1 MPELYVIEGNGRDH
15 HHHHH
20 ADEVFT
26 SWGQETVKTFTKE
39 QIEGILKKLSEEPYH
54 KEKGDCF
61 LTKRELSIWENGI
74 VLENRKAYDKN
85 IRHV

>member
-1 MPELYVIEGNGRDH
+1 MRGEH
-15 HHHHH
+15 
-20 ADEVFT
+20 
-26 SWGQETVKTFTKE
+26 
-39 QIEGILKKLSEEPYH
+39 KKLLFPYGMQ
-54 KEKGDCF
+54 EIVF